1 MGKGVLKIMAFKKHY
16 GEGVPKGR
24 LVAMYLTD
32 EGNVHPLS
40 YKNGEQMDLVAT
52 MISIALEHKVV
63 VDVNTTINSPHEKI
77 SIIHPKKL

>member
-1 MGKGVLKIMAFKKHY
+1 MVFKKHY

-40 YKNGEQMDLVAT
+40 YKDGEQMDLVAT
-52 MISIALEHKVV
+52 MISIALEHRVV
-63 VDVNTTINSPHEKI
+63 VDVTTTINSPHEKI